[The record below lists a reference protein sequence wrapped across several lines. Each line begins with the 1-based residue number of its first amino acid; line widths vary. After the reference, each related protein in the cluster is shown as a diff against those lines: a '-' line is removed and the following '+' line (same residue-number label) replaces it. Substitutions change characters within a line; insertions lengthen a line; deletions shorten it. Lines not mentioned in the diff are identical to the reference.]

1 MAKQSHFSLK
11 KNSPRGLKKNN
22 MTLVKLEGGGYKN
35 MKPHH
40 ERVVKLEELL
50 EKYENIKDSRDLYD
64 DEHRQKF
71 KPTITYEHFLEKEE

>member
-1 MAKQSHFSLK
+1 
-11 KNSPRGLKKNN
+11 

-50 EKYENIKDSRDLYD
+50 EKYENIKDNRDLYD
-64 DEHRQKF
+64 
-71 KPTITYEHFLEKEE
+71 